1 MPVAFEEGQ
10 EAAPAAPQDK
20 RASGHEDMHADV
32 QKNDSAT
39 TNNSEDDGDEMLV
52 DDLVDGSE
60 RSSRSATTGCCC
72 CCCCCCCC
80 KNFPERWPRTF
91 ALWVGV
97 VLPLFVLIAVS
108 CFFGYGLA
116 RLESPGEIIVNDDVI
131 ATRAGLALSSAFVTD
146 LTKKLPHVCLSVYFS
161 QNDLGSESADA
172 NATNAT
178 NAIDYR
184 ERLQLEKA
192 VDLVFV
198 KRYVDQYI
206 DVDIEDG
213 DMPFEEIELVNTTDL
228 MNYMSRCG
236 SNALKLVERYD
247 SEDIVDTSLIGEG
260 LSFNWMRCT
269 IDTNS
274 SKTFKGFFND
284 FFVFD
289 PQNDTAYLHPE
300 AQESFVVDQW
310 RVQQKKLYTE
320 YFEQFHNVEGMA
332 RLDAR
337 WQALQLSFEEAT
349 GHESCDMN
357 WYAGAWFWF
366 TIMTTI
372 V

>member
-1 MPVAFEEGQ
+1 MPVAFEKGQ
-10 EAAPAAPQDK
+10 EIAPAAPQDK
-20 RASGHEDMHADV
+20 RASGHEDIHADI

-39 TNNSEDDGDEMLV
+39 TNNSEDDGDEMLA
-52 DDLVDGSE
+52 DELVDGSE

-72 CCCCCCCC
+72 CC
-80 KNFPERWPRTF
+80 KKFPERWPRTF
-91 ALWVGV
+91 SLWVGV

-116 RLESPGEIIVNDDVI
+116 RLESPGEIVTNDDVI
-131 ATRAGLALSSAFVTD
+131 ATRAGVALSSAFVAD

-161 QNDLGSESADA
+161 QNDLGSEGADTNVA

-213 DMPFEEIELVNTTDL
+213 ELPFEEIELVNTTDL
-228 MNYMSRCG
+228 MKYMSRCG

-247 SEDIVDTSLIGEG
+247 LEDIVDTSLIGEG

-289 PQNDTAYLHPE
+289 PRNDTAYLRPE
-300 AQESFVVDQW
+300 AQESFVLEQW
-310 RVQQKKLYTE
+310 RVQQRELYTK

-349 GHESCDMN
+349 GHEGCDMH

-372 V
+372 G